1 MFASNFSMMKS
12 RIAHFSPG
20 RELSADSSIAVVAAG
35 RLGSSLAVAL
45 VKAGR
50 NVVAVSSRRGEHRRW
65 LTDALTH
72 ATARLGNSATADTVR
87 VCHDARDA
95 ASSAQVV
102 FIASND
108 SAIAEVA
115 GSCELGAGQY
125 VAHCSGL
132 LGANVL
138 SEAAGR
144 ATVGAIHPL
153 QTFPTPDSAD
163 LLNGI
168 SFGIESPD
176 TVFREWLCGIAAS
189 FDGRVVH
196 LAGDAD
202 RAAYHAAAV
211 MACGLLAGWTG
222 LAADMWDALG
232 ISREEALRHMS
243 PMIEST
249 VGSIS
254 QLGIPGAMSGP
265 FVRGDVNTV
274 KAHLDAADR
283 AGADVGRAYA
293 ALALAQMPLAAAKGN
308 LDADVVDELTCILT
322 QHLHTT

>member
-1 MFASNFSMMKS
+1 M
-12 RIAHFSPG
+12 
-20 RELSADSSIAVVAAG
+20 
-35 RLGSSLAVAL
+35 
-45 VKAGR
+45 
-50 NVVAVSSRRGEHRRW
+50 
-65 LTDALTH
+65 
-72 ATARLGNSATADTVR
+72 
-87 VCHDARDA
+87 
-95 ASSAQVV
+95 
-102 FIASND
+102 
-108 SAIAEVA
+108 
-115 GSCELGAGQY
+115 
-125 VAHCSGL
+125 
-132 LGANVL
+132 
-138 SEAAGR
+138 
-144 ATVGAIHPL
+144 
-153 QTFPTPDSAD
+153 
-163 LLNGI
+163 
-168 SFGIESPD
+168 
-176 TVFREWLCGIAAS
+176 FREWLCGIAAS

-222 LAADMWDALG
+222 LAADMWGALG

-274 KAHLDAADR
+274 KAHLEAADR

-293 ALALAQMPLAAAKGN
+293 ALALAQLPLAAAKGN

-322 QHLHTT
+322 QHLHTI